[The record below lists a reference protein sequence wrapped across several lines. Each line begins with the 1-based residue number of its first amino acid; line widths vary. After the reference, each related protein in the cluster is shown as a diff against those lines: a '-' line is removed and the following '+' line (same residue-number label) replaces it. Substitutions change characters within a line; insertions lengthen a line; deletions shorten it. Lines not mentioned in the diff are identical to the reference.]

1 MYIQTDRETQTDAIT
16 ILATTRNVIIGVDQ
30 VNVIMKITIFLFFAA
45 YLEQQSTMVKL
56 LRYRLQAQ
64 QTFSC

>member
-16 ILATTRNVIIGVDQ
+16 VLATTRNVIIGVDQ

-45 YLEQQSTMVKL
+45 YLEQQ
-56 LRYRLQAQ
+56 
-64 QTFSC
+64 